1 MIGSQSQLW
10 LLVCHIPAEPIAF
23 SNSYFGAGDGPIIY
37 SQVACG
43 GWERDIDDCDKAEV
57 LEFTCSRD
65 KVAGVLCGYGEK
77 ICTINALFCIWK
89 SITLEPEILVGI
101 RFGALAQ
108 DEARM
113 MLAVILLCS

>member
-1 MIGSQSQLW
+1 MWCSSYYALLW
-10 LLVCHIPAEPIAF
+10 CIDIAEPIAF

-37 SQVACG
+37 SQMACG

-77 ICTINALFCIWK
+77 IFAINAH
-89 SITLEPEILVGI
+89 E
-101 RFGALAQ
+101 RY
-108 DEARM
+108 
-113 MLAVILLCS
+113 MLAIMAHEKVYTLFITYYYHA

>member
-1 MIGSQSQLW
+1 M
-10 LLVCHIPAEPIAF
+10 CHIPAEPIAF

-37 SQVACG
+37 SQMACG

-77 ICTINALFCIWK
+77 ICAITAHLGTWKGVLCTSHITIIH
-89 SITLEPEILVGI
+89 V
-101 RFGALAQ
+101 
-108 DEARM
+108 
-113 MLAVILLCS
+113 